1 MGGILLSIFR
11 LYMVK
16 KSVLNKLSDFELEKY
31 LKESNR
37 FVPEAVQIAFEILK
51 ERGRNFSDEE
61 KDNIQKL
68 IEKKEYEELV
78 RLKEAREL
86 EKDHITEDAN
96 AIRLHSRGLIL
107 FFGFFFGF
115 ISGTILLGLNFFKL
129 KKYKEGFLVI
139 LLGIIYSVI
148 QYFGV
153 PLMYAMKTTHEI
165 THYRRSP
172 ELLFASFGVLVL
184 YFIWIEAIKK
194 LPYRSESLLIPVLLG
209 LLMSIL
215 IYFNFNNWFYCYFL
229 ISFAK

>member
-1 MGGILLSIFR
+1 
-11 LYMVK
+11 MVSK
-16 KSVLNKLSDFELEKY
+16 KTLRKLSDRELENY
-31 LKESNR
+31 LKPETR
-37 FVPEAVQIAFEILK
+37 FVPEAVQIAFEILE
-51 ERGRNFSDEE
+51 ERGKHFSNEDKLRIQEIITRKKDIEE
-61 KDNIQKL
+61 QKKIEEQELQKD
-68 IEKKEYEELV
+68 Y
-78 RLKEAREL
+78 
-86 EKDHITEDAN
+86 ITEDIN

-115 ISGTILLGLNFFKL
+115 ISGAILLGLNFLKL

-172 ELLFASFGVLVL
+172 ELLFSSFGVLIL
-184 YFIWIEAIKK
+184 YFIWIEVIKK

-209 LLMSIL
+209 LLMSFL
-215 IYFNFNNWFYCYFL
+215 IYNNFNNWFSSYFL
-229 ISFAK
+229 INLAK